1 MKGIFC
7 IASVFLLGTLLT
19 GCQTGKQAAAVAC
32 VPFAAAGDTAIV
44 PFQAMGNA
52 SEKLI
57 QRGYEVDHYTRNY
70 GATVQYVERDNPA
83 DLFYY
88 VPGYSLFPFQAFSQ
102 YDYYG
107 MTEKCLDTAGK
118 RKPSRRD
125 RVLY

>member
-7 IASVFLLGTLLT
+7 IASAFLLGTLLT

-57 QRGYEVDHYTRNY
+57 QRGY
-70 GATVQYVERDNPA
+70 
-83 DLFYY
+83 
-88 VPGYSLFPFQAFSQ
+88 
-102 YDYYG
+102 
-107 MTEKCLDTAGK
+107 
-118 RKPSRRD
+118 
-125 RVLY
+125 